1 MEIRRT
7 PPRYPRQGPSC
18 LLVLGMVF
26 AAAVGVFMISN
37 AAEVRDAI
45 LPDPT
50 PTPTRSPASY
60 ATSAR
65 LFERDGEYANAIRDY
80 EAALALAPDN
90 LDYLV
95 PVIHLMTQ
103 FGQLENAL
111 QRAEAAIE
119 LAPDSDAVW
128 AVKAAAHLAMG
139 DRWTDM
145 GQLDRAEVE
154 YGLAVEAGRAA
165 TEINPSNAQAY
176 AYMTGGLLAL
186 GIDNYAQAQDAIE
199 RAISLE
205 PTNPDVQY
213 YYAQVLINQGYYDAA
228 QQELEVAVERH
239 PTYTDMYISLA
250 QIYYFIANERQR
262 AILTLRDA
270 AEMDPDNA
278 AVYDLLAYFYLVAGQ
293 APEAEDNA
301 RQAVELDPEM
311 VRAHAHLGHAY
322 YKGFNYSSAI
332 EQLEIAVAGYGEP
345 TADTSIYF
353 AMLGLAYYFE
363 NAADCAKAIPYFEQ
377 ALSVATPDSPGQI
390 SAEEGLELCRQ
401 YEITQP

>member
-18 LLVLGMVF
+18 LLVLGIVM
-26 AAAVGVFMISN
+26 AAVFGVFMISN

-65 LFERDGEYANAIRDY
+65 LFERDGEFASAIRDY
-80 EAALALAPDN
+80 EAALALDPGN

-95 PVIHLMTQ
+95 PMIHLMTQ
-103 FGQLENAL
+103 LGQLEDAL
-111 QRAEAAIE
+111 QRAEEAVE
-119 LAPDSDAVW
+119 VAPENDTVW
-128 AVKAAAHLAMG
+128 AAKAAAHLAMG
-139 DRWTDM
+139 NRWTDT
-145 GQLDRAEVE
+145 GQEDRAEVE

-165 TEINPSNAQAY
+165 SEINPSNAQGY
-176 AYMTGGLLAL
+176 AYMAGGLIAL
-186 GIDNYAQAQDAIE
+186 GIDYYAQAQDVIE
-199 RAISLE
+199 RAITLE

-213 YYAQVLINQGYYDAA
+213 YYAQVLINQGFYDAA
-228 QQELEVAVERH
+228 QQELEVALERH

-250 QIYYFIANERQR
+250 QIYYFIADERQR

-270 AEMDPDNA
+270 IEMDPDNA
-278 AVYDLLAYFYLVAGQ
+278 AVYDLLAYFYLIAGQ

-301 RQAVELDPEM
+301 RQAVELDPDM

-322 YKGFNYSSAI
+322 YKGFNYGSAI

-345 TADTSIYF
+345 NANTSIYF

-363 NAADCAKAIPYFEQ
+363 NAADCFKAIPYFEV
-377 ALSVATPDSPGQI
+377 ALSVSTPGSPGQI